1 MELKKNPKADLR
13 KNSGLYFVLG
23 LAFVML
29 IVWGA
34 CEWKTYD
41 KTNEY
46 DISLNVE
53 VDLDEEVPMTE
64 QINTPPPPPP
74 PAAPEVIEVVE

>member
-34 CEWKTYD
+34 FEWKTYD
-41 KTNEY
+41 KDDSGSIGKTINQQK
-46 DISLNVE
+46 
-53 VDLDEEVPMTE
+53 EENDGLPF
-64 QINTPPPPPP
+64 
-74 PAAPEVIEVVE
+74 

>member
-34 CEWKTYD
+34 FEWKTYD
-41 KTNEY
+41 KSNEY

-53 VDLDEEVPMTE
+53 DEFG
-64 QINTPPPPPP
+64 
-74 PAAPEVIEVVE
+74 